1 MDAVREG
8 GTPALSGGYQDR
20 FLGVKG
26 QMQDRQAEE
35 AETQSWDGGGAA
47 SDNSWG

>member
-1 MDAVREG
+1 MLLEKVEP
-8 GTPALSGGYQDR
+8 PALSGGYQDR
-20 FLGVKG
+20 FLGVEG

>member
-20 FLGVKG
+20 FLGVEG
-26 QMQDRQAEE
+26 QMQDRQ
-35 AETQSWDGGGAA
+35 ETQSWDGGGAA